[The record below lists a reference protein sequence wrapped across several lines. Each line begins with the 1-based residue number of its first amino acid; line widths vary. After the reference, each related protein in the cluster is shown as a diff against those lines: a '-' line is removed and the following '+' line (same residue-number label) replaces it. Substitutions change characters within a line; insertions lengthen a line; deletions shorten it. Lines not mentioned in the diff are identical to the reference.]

1 VGKVI
6 AVLRVMPDSAEV
18 DLNELKASMK
28 KKVPSIQDI
37 REEPI
42 GFGLSALKLAVVVT
56 DEEGGT
62 DAVESALTAVS
73 GVASAET
80 VDINRMI

>member
-1 VGKVI
+1 MGTVV
-6 AVLRVMPDSAEV
+6 AVLRVMPDSVEV
-18 DLNELKASMK
+18 NLEDLKAAMRK
-28 KKVPSIQDI
+28 QVPGIQDI

-42 GFGLSALKLAVVVT
+42 AFGLKALKLAVVVG

-62 DAVESALTAVS
+62 DAIEQALNSVP

-80 VDINRMI
+80 IDVNRMI

>member
-1 VGKVI
+1 MGKVV
-6 AVLRVMPDSAEV
+6 AVLRVMPDSAEL
-18 DLNELKASMK
+18 DLEQLKASMRK
-28 KKVPSIQDI
+28 QVPGIQDI

-42 GFGLSALKLAVVVT
+42 AFGLKALKLAVVVG

-62 DAVESALTAVS
+62 DAVETALNNVP

-80 VDINRMI
+80 IDINRMI